1 MKRGITLALFEMVN
15 WCLRNPLE
23 GDPLAADDPGMVA
36 LLAYITYERRG
47 GPSSGEALI
56 TCPRIKE
63 FRPLFAE
70 KHRLSR
76 IKVCGDTS
84 QDRSQDLTG

>member
-1 MKRGITLALFEMVN
+1 
-15 WCLRNPLE
+15 
-23 GDPLAADDPGMVA
+23 LAADDPGMVA